1 MNKVGVVGNVA
12 CIAGIALMLV
22 FVGYRRV
29 DNAIGLLVL
38 LQLVYLIGFGLD
50 PENLEVLDFLSGFS
64 YSVMGFIPS
73 PFNYPP
79 DLVAP
84 SSQSIIKYAIDGSLI
99 RNAGCSL
106 ILLSFFAL
114 VMGTWKLITHL
125 KDRQSE

>member
-1 MNKVGVVGNVA
+1 MNKVGVAGNVA

-38 LQLVYLIGFGLD
+38 LQLLYLIGFGLD

-64 YSVMGFIPS
+64 YSVMGFIPG

-106 ILLSFFAL
+106 ILLLFFAL

-125 KDRQSE
+125 KNRQSE